1 MRRVCGRSCCIINT
15 CGTRLC
21 LKYKQSL
28 PTLIFGKVSCV
39 LKRSSIIGVLSKIGM
54 VKVIDFWKT
63 FCMAIRHYP
72 ISIHHYIILY
82 NRDSFVANI
91 LSHVPLN
98 IGFRRS
104 LTGNTWNSGL
114 HFYFFLTNAV
124 GEAPTITLVLEI
136 DVGTIVSRDG

>member
-1 MRRVCGRSCCIINT
+1 
-15 CGTRLC
+15 
-21 LKYKQSL
+21 
-28 PTLIFGKVSCV
+28 
-39 LKRSSIIGVLSKIGM
+39 
-54 VKVIDFWKT
+54 
-63 FCMAIRHYP
+63 
-72 ISIHHYIILY
+72 
-82 NRDSFVANI
+82 VANI

-114 HFYFFLTNAV
+114 HFYFFLTNAA